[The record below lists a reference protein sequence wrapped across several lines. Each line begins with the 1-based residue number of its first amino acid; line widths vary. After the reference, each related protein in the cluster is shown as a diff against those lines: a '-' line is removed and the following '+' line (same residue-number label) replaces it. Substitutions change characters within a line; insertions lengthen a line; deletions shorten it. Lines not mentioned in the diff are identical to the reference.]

1 MAKVTNNYILF
12 IDESGKSKLSD
23 QGDHFLLCGLIINK
37 DLHAALSSYM
47 VSLKE
52 KSGISSNEN
61 IHAFDLFETEKVR
74 ENHHKLAHINT
85 FFKRLC
91 MLVQGADMRCL
102 IVRIKK
108 DEYKKLI
115 TKKAKKLGMSER
127 AVTGI
132 LKRHDLHD
140 FLYEAL
146 ARKLILEFGHFLE
159 QEDAYGEVV
168 AESRRQDDDAVL
180 RAFIDSTQT
189 SRFKDGTV
197 YHLWSGQS
205 FKRIYSLVFQNKKG
219 LSFGLEVADLF
230 AWAHFNKH
238 YGKTR
243 AFRSVAKNK
252 RVDTRLNKVNEIMK
266 EALMKDKVE
275 DITKT
280 KLNSVAGDRV
290 SKFTEILAGLK
301 ASQ

>member
-1 MAKVTNNYILF
+1 MAKVANNYILF
-12 IDESGKSKLSD
+12 VDESGKSKLSD

-37 DLHAALSSYM
+37 DLHSALSSYM

-74 ENHHKLAHINT
+74 ENHHKLTHINT

-108 DEYKKLI
+108 DEYKNLI
-115 TKKAKKLGMSER
+115 VKKAKKIGMSER
-127 AVTGI
+127 AVMGV

-205 FKRIYSLVFQNKKG
+205 FKRIYSLIFQNKKG

-243 AFRSVAKNK
+243 AFRSAAKNK
-252 RVDTRLNKVNEIMK
+252 RVDARLNKVNEIMR
-266 EALMKDKVE
+266 ETLMKNNVE

-301 ASQ
+301 VSQ